1 MAPRM
6 KKRGLEMQAHW
17 IFILIAGAIILAFFF
32 SIVAKQ
38 KSLSEQKISIT
49 LSSNIEAVFS
59 GAIES
64 KGTAQL
70 LNVPS
75 GGIEFSC
82 SEACECNFWI
92 GDKATSF
99 RDKIIFAPKLVVD
112 QDAIA
117 WSNEW
122 KLPFR
127 VSNFLY
133 ITNPNVKY
141 YIVYVPG
148 TNSARMYDRINKT
161 LPPGL
166 NVAVLK
172 DPGAFSDVPYEGFQ
186 ETRFVFLDVP
196 DSAVN
201 LERLDS
207 DFRKK
212 HVSAVNIH
220 QNTIT
225 FYEKEPNELYFTS
238 GTSPF
243 VGEALMFG
251 AMFSADK
258 QMYDCGLQASFSKL
272 NHVAQ
277 IIYGR
282 AKLIQQNLTM
292 TKPECVYVLDDFTTL
307 IELSGKFSTGL
318 EFSQNIGGIVAAAS
332 SISKENMNLIL
343 LSCPEMY

>member
-70 LNVPS
+70 LTVPS

-92 GDKATSF
+92 GAKATSF
-99 RDKIIFAPKLVVD
+99 RDKIIFAPALVID
-112 QDAIA
+112 QDATA
-117 WSNEW
+117 WS
-122 KLPFR
+122 
-127 VSNFLY
+127 
-133 ITNPNVKY
+133 KY

-166 NVAVLK
+166 NIAVLK
-172 DPGAFSDVPYEGFQ
+172 NPGAISDVPYEGFQ
-186 ETRFVFLDVP
+186 ETKFVFLDVP
-196 DSAVN
+196 DSDVN
-201 LERLDS
+201 LESLDS

-212 HVSAVNIH
+212 HVTAVNIH

-225 FYEKEPNELYFTS
+225 FYEKEPKELYFTS
-238 GTSPF
+238 GSSPF

-258 QMYDCGLQASFSKL
+258 QMYDCGLQSSFSKL

-292 TKPECVYVLDDFTTL
+292 TKPECVYVLDDFTNL
-307 IELSGKFSTGL
+307 IQLSSQFSTGL
-318 EFSQNIGGIVAAAS
+318 EFSQNIGGIVTAAN
-332 SISKENMNLIL
+332 SISKENKNLIL

>member
-1 MAPRM
+1 MN
-6 KKRGLEMQAHW
+6 KRGLEMQAHW

-32 SIVAKQ
+32 SVVVKQ

-49 LSSNIEAVFS
+49 LSANIEAVFS

-70 LNVPS
+70 LSVPKD
-75 GGIEFSC
+75 GIMFAC
-82 SEACECNFWI
+82 SEGCECNFWI

-99 RDKIIFAPKLVVD
+99 RDKIIFAPELVVG
-112 QDAIA
+112 QDATA

-127 VSNFLY
+127 VTNFLY
-133 ITNPNVKY
+133 LTNPNVKY
-141 YIVYVPG
+141 YIVYMPG
-148 TNSARMYDRINKT
+148 TNSERLFDRINQT

-166 NVAVLK
+166 NVQVLT
-172 DPGAFSDVPYEGFQ
+172 DLDVSGIPYEGFQ

-196 DSAVN
+196 DSDVN
-201 LERLDS
+201 LAGLDR

-212 HVSAVNIH
+212 DVSAVNIH

-225 FYEKEPNELYFTS
+225 FYEKEPGELYFTS

-243 VGEALMFG
+243 VGEALMF
-251 AMFSADK
+251 ASIFSADK
-258 QMYDCGLQASFSKL
+258 QMYDCGVQAAFSKL

-277 IIYGR
+277 VIYGR
-282 AKLIQQNLTM
+282 ARMIQQNLTM
-292 TKPECVYVLDDFTTL
+292 AKPECVYVLDDFNAL
-307 IELSGKFSTGL
+307 IELSGKFSTGAG
-318 EFSQNIGGIVAAAS
+318 FSQKIPGLAAAANA
-332 SISKENMNLIL
+332 IAKENKNLIL
-343 LSCPEMY
+343 LSCPEIY

>member
-1 MAPRM
+1 M

-49 LSSNIEAVFS
+49 LSANIEAVFS

-70 LNVPS
+70 LTVPKD
-75 GGIEFSC
+75 GIDFDC
-82 SEACECNFWI
+82 SEACDCNFWI
-92 GDKATSF
+92 GDKSTSF
-99 RDKIIFAPKLVVD
+99 RDKIIFAPKKVIG
-112 QDAIA
+112 QDATA
-117 WSNEW
+117 WSSEW

-141 YIVYVPG
+141 YIVYVPN
-148 TNSARMYDRINKT
+148 TNSARIFDRINKT

-166 NVAVLK
+166 NIAVLK
-172 DPGAFSDVPYEGFQ
+172 DPGAVPSIPYEGFQ
-186 ETRFVFLDVP
+186 ETKFVFLDVP
-196 DSAVN
+196 DSSIN
-201 LERLDS
+201 LAGLDTA
-207 DFRKK
+207 FRKK
-212 HVSAVNIH
+212 DVSAVNIH

-225 FYEKEPNELYFTS
+225 FYEKEPGELYFTS

-243 VGEALMFG
+243 VGEALMF
-251 AMFSADK
+251 ASIFSADK
-258 QMYDCGLQASFSKL
+258 QMYDCGLQAAFLKL

-282 AKLIQQNLTM
+282 AKMIQQNLSLS
-292 TKPECVYVLDDFTTL
+292 KPECVYVLGDFNAL
-307 IELSGKFSTGL
+307 MQLSGEFSSGI
-318 EFSQNIGGIVAAAS
+318 EFSQKIPGITAAANA
-332 SISKENMNLIL
+332 IARENKNLIL
-343 LSCPEMY
+343 LSCPEIY